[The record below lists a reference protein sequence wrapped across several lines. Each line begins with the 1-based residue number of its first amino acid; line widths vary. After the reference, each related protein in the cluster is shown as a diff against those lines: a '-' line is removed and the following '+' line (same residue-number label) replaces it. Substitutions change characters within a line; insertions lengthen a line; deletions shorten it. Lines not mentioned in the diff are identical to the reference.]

1 MKQFHHAVRTVPANG
16 NILFHQDEKNI
27 LDLMEMGCWSNLHK
41 LGSEGTIQLS
51 FDDGSINF
59 ENHQF
64 SIDDLPMH
72 GKHNLKNA
80 VIAMYAAFLHGIH
93 PEHSFAALKN
103 SKGVK
108 RRFETVFQ
116 RADKLVIDDFAHHPT
131 AISQTVQAA
140 VNYFSSK
147 RILGIIE
154 LASNTMS
161 QGYHGQSLY
170 ESALNLDKVYWLNLS
185 GKKNQEFEYDSI
197 DLLLN
202 DLQKKIDEFDV
213 ILIMSNK
220 DSKKISEPVI
230 DLIKSK

>member
-1 MKQFHHAVRTVPANG
+1 
-16 NILFHQDEKNI
+16 
-27 LDLMEMGCWSNLHK
+27 
-41 LGSEGTIQLS
+41 
-51 FDDGSINF
+51 
-59 ENHQF
+59 
-64 SIDDLPMH
+64 
-72 GKHNLKNA
+72 
-80 VIAMYAAFLHGIH
+80 
-93 PEHSFAALKN
+93 
-103 SKGVK
+103 
-108 RRFETVFQ
+108 VFQ